1 MRNQFPRFKKFILS
15 LLFPLYLFPIKLITY
30 TLYFAVKSLIKISLS
45 LINIFFET
53 ISYPFRGIKNLLKA
67 ALIIALI
74 IYVIATSFVTFD
86 YLQNQYGYA
95 GKFLCSYDVPS
106 HLKKSV
112 VRVIGGY
119 SEGTG
124 FFISPKQIITNFHVI
139 ADEPS
144 PKIILPDRT
153 FVTPVKITAVAESD
167 LAILY
172 IEYPYPDLVLEFMH
186 PYELAENEPLI
197 SAGYPLGSELVG
209 DATTAKGNFIAF
221 RHSTKDPV
229 TYVQTDINLVQ
240 GMSGGP
246 LVDRCGK
253 VVGINTL
260 ALSGLS
266 LFISLEDIQRLMPE
280 FTEDGVVK
288 IEVDPTFS
296 PQDSVTAYYTY
307 LKARRMDE
315 GFGLLSRDYL
325 QKTNIHEWSRRFEDI
340 IDVEVFSAT
349 PYEDT
354 DDTVF
359 VKFSTKNWNDGEVD
373 YHFYEGTWQ
382 TVLEDGVY
390 KMLRSN
396 IKEIEEP
403 DLEWFYEGE
412 DVTEDTG
419 EPVMVE

>member
-30 TLYFAVKSLIKISLS
+30 TLYFAVKSFIKISLS

-153 FVTPVKITAVAESD
+153 FVTPVKITAVQESD

-172 IEYPYPDLVLEFMH
+172 IEYPYPDLVLQFMY
-186 PYELAENEPLI
+186 PYKLAENEPLI
-197 SAGYPLGSELVG
+197 SAGYPLGSDLVG

-229 TYVQTDINLVQ
+229 TYRHKF
-240 GMSGGP
+240 GSG
-246 LVDRCGK
+246 D
-253 VVGINTL
+253 
-260 ALSGLS
+260 
-266 LFISLEDIQRLMPE
+266 E
-280 FTEDGVVK
+280 
-288 IEVDPTFS
+288 
-296 PQDSVTAYYTY
+296 
-307 LKARRMDE
+307 RRT
-315 GFGLLSRDYL
+315 SC
-325 QKTNIHEWSRRFEDI
+325 
-340 IDVEVFSAT
+340 
-349 PYEDT
+349 
-354 DDTVF
+354 
-359 VKFSTKNWNDGEVD
+359 
-373 YHFYEGTWQ
+373 
-382 TVLEDGVY
+382 
-390 KMLRSN
+390 
-396 IKEIEEP
+396 
-403 DLEWFYEGE
+403 
-412 DVTEDTG
+412 
-419 EPVMVE
+419 

>member
-1 MRNQFPRFKKFILS
+1 
-15 LLFPLYLFPIKLITY
+15 
-30 TLYFAVKSLIKISLS
+30 
-45 LINIFFET
+45 
-53 ISYPFRGIKNLLKA
+53 
-67 ALIIALI
+67 
-74 IYVIATSFVTFD
+74 
-86 YLQNQYGYA
+86 
-95 GKFLCSYDVPS
+95 
-106 HLKKSV
+106 
-112 VRVIGGY
+112 
-119 SEGTG
+119 
-124 FFISPKQIITNFHVI
+124 
-139 ADEPS
+139 
-144 PKIILPDRT
+144 
-153 FVTPVKITAVAESD
+153 
-167 LAILY
+167 
-172 IEYPYPDLVLEFMH
+172 
-186 PYELAENEPLI
+186 
-197 SAGYPLGSELVG
+197 
-209 DATTAKGNFIAF
+209 
-221 RHSTKDPV
+221 
-229 TYVQTDINLVQ
+229 
-240 GMSGGP
+240 MSGGP

-280 FTEDGVVK
+280 FTENGVVK

-412 DVTEDTG
+412 DVTGDTR